1 MNTAKV
7 ETAENA
13 CNSWRNIAGYHITYT
28 TTKDNILPS
37 SKYNLPLVNQHLGE
51 LN

>member
-1 MNTAKV
+1 MSTAKV

-13 CNSWRNIAGYHITYT
+13 CNSWRNIARYDITCT
-28 TTKDNILPS
+28 TTKDPILPS
-37 SKYNLPLVNQHLGE
+37 SKCNIPLVSQHLGE

>member
-1 MNTAKV
+1 MNIAKV

-13 CNSWRNIAGYHITYT
+13 CNSWRNIVGYHVTYT
-28 TTKDNILPS
+28 MTKDNILTS
-37 SKYNLPLVNQHLGE
+37 SKYNLPLINQHLGE